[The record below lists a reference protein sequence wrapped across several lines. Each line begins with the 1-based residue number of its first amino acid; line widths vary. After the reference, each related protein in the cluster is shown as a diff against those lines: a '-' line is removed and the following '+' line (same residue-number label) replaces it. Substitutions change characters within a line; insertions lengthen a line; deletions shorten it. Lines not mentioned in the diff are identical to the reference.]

1 MEEKEIKKNAG
12 EQKTKNI
19 AKSNKEQKKPAQK
32 KEVKKADNFAKQGA
46 QKATPKNQAK
56 SASKKSAVAQD
67 KKTEESVVVEE
78 SQSKSKASSNKKVK
92 ITFLGGVGEIGKN
105 MTAIEYDNEMIVV
118 DAGLTFPGDDL
129 PGIDLVV
136 PDISYLVANKSKIKA
151 ICLTHGHEDH
161 IGGLPYLLNE
171 INAPVYGSRL
181 TLGLVEN
188 KMHEH
193 SKIKYKAVSV
203 KPRNVLKLGKMSV
216 EFIKVSHSIA
226 GSLALCINTPVGNII
241 HTGDF
246 KIDFEPIDGSMTD
259 LIRFGEL
266 GKKGVSLLLCESTN
280 VCRQGYSM
288 SESKVGKTLNE
299 LFDKNKSK
307 RIFVATFASNI
318 HRMQQ
323 ILDIAEAHKRK
334 VAFSGRSMLA
344 ISETA
349 MKLGELRFNREN
361 VIDIDKIDKFPDN
374 ELVIVTTGSQ
384 GEPMSALRRMS
395 NDNFPKVRIGDNDTI
410 IFSSSPIPGNEKSV
424 YNVINALF
432 KKGADVI
439 YDELADVHVSGHAC
453 QEELKTMHALVN
465 PKFFM
470 PIHGEYRHLKRHEQL
485 AMDMGMHQ
493 SEIILPDLGMQV
505 ELGEN
510 YIKRCGTV
518 TAGQRLI
525 DGSGVGDMGSSVL
538 RDRLQLSEEG
548 MCVVALDIKRD
559 GLTFDCEPCII
570 TRGLVYDEE
579 AEQLIADAKAHILAT
594 IAESDF
600 FNLEINEMKN
610 AVKKMVSSFI
620 FKRTKRRPMVF
631 ALIFMDEV
639 KD

>member
-1 MEEKEIKKNAG
+1 MENENEQTVRPKRMKAPKNMGEKQQTK
-12 EQKTKNI
+12 QTKTVEN
-19 AKSNKEQKKPAQK
+19 QPL
-32 KEVKKADNFAKQGA
+32 GA
-46 QKATPKNQAK
+46 QENQNVAPVQIEK
-56 SASKKSAVAQD
+56 PQHSK
-67 KKTEESVVVEE
+67 
-78 SQSKSKASSNKKVK
+78 KKVK

-105 MTAIEYDNEMIVV
+105 MTAIEYGDEMIVV

-129 PGIDLVV
+129 PGVDLVV

-151 ICLTHGHEDH
+151 IVLTHGHEDH
-161 IGGLPYLLNE
+161 IGGLPYVLNE
-171 INAPVYGSRL
+171 INAPLYGSRL

-188 KMHEH
+188 KMKEFP
-193 SKIKYKAVSV
+193 KIKYKAVSV
-203 KPRNVLKLGKMSV
+203 KPRNVLKLGNMSV

-226 GSLALCINTPVGNII
+226 GSMALCINTPVGNII

-246 KIDFEPIDGSMTD
+246 KIDFQPIDGCMTD

-280 VCRQGYSM
+280 VCRAGYSM
-288 SESKVGKTLNE
+288 SESKVGKTLND
-299 LFDKNKSK
+299 LFDKNPDK

-323 ILDIAEAHKRK
+323 IMDIAEAHGRK
-334 VAFSGRSMLA
+334 VAFSGRSMIN

-361 VIDIDKIDKFPDN
+361 VIDIDKIDKFADK
-374 ELVIVTTGSQ
+374 ELCIITTGSQ
-384 GEPMSALRRMS
+384 GEPMSALRRMA
-395 NDNFPKVRIGDNDTI
+395 NDNFPKVKLGDGDLI

-424 YNVINALF
+424 YSVINALY

-439 YDELADVHVSGHAC
+439 YDELAEVHASGHAC

-470 PIHGEYRHLKRHEQL
+470 PVHGEYRHLKRHEEL
-485 AMDMGMHQ
+485 ALSMGM
-493 SEIILPDLGMQV
+493 SKNEIILPDLGMQV

-510 YIKRCGTV
+510 YMRKCGMV

-525 DGSGVGDMGSSVL
+525 DGSGVGDMTSNVL

-559 GLTFDCEPCII
+559 GLSFSCEPCII

-579 AEQLIADAKAHILAT
+579 AEQLIADAKSFILQSLADGD
-594 IAESDF
+594 ILNMELS
-600 FNLEINEMKN
+600 EMKN
-610 AVKKMVSSFI
+610 TIKKLMSSFI
-620 FKRTKRRPMVF
+620 FKRTKRRPMIFTLVF
-631 ALIFMDEV
+631 MSGEEGTND
-639 KD
+639 